1 MREEI
6 PATTPYD
13 RLRAARPELFGNSP
27 GGIDILFDPADV
39 EEARR
44 TADTGAQNTGAE
56 SSGTADAGTE
66 STAAEGATAPVG
78 VVYADR
84 FVTLVR
90 DAVRFPG
97 GAPGLYVRML
107 STVASPGAVVL
118 PLTPA
123 GEVVLVEHYRH
134 ATRSWHWEVPRGMGA
149 PGATGAE
156 NAVREL
162 AEEIGADATEL
173 ISLGHMHPDSGLI
186 ADRVELF
193 AARIDGF
200 GSPETSEGIRR
211 IVPRPW
217 PEVAEMVAT
226 GEIACGF
233 TIAVITR
240 ALLNGLLGK
249 GLPAD
254 GLPETGLPGSGLPV
268 NTAEGTGEKH

>member
-1 MREEI
+1 MREET
-6 PATTPYD
+6 PATPYD
-13 RLRAARPELFGNSP
+13 RLRAARPELFGNTP

-44 TADTGAQNTGAE
+44 TAGAGAENTGAE
-56 SSGTADAGTE
+56 HAG
-66 STAAEGATAPVG
+66 AEGAGAEGAAAPVG

-123 GEVVLVEHYRH
+123 GDVVLVEHYRH

-149 PGATGAE
+149 PGATGAD

-162 AEEIGADATEL
+162 AEEIGAEVTEL
-173 ISLGHMHPDSGLI
+173 ISLGRMHPDSGLI
-186 ADRVELF
+186 GDHVELF
-193 AARIDGF
+193 AARIDDF

-217 PEVAEMVAT
+217 PEVAEMVAA
-226 GEIACGF
+226 GEITCGF
-233 TIAVITR
+233 TIAVLTR

-249 GLPAD
+249 DMPGKGMP
-254 GLPETGLPGSGLPV
+254 GNGLPGHGLPV
-268 NTAEGTGEKH
+268 NTTEGTGEKH

>member
-1 MREEI
+1 MREEN
-6 PATTPYD
+6 PATPYD
-13 RLRAARPELFGNSP
+13 RLRADRPELFGNSP
-27 GGIDILFDPADV
+27 GGIDILFDPAEI

-44 TADTGAQNTGAE
+44 TADAGAE
-56 SSGTADAGTE
+56 GTA
-66 STAAEGATAPVG
+66 ATVG

-123 GEVVLVEHYRH
+123 GDVVLVEHYRH

-149 PGATGAE
+149 PDATGAE

-162 AEEIGADATEL
+162 AEEIGADVAEL
-173 ISLGHMHPDSGLI
+173 ISLGRMHPDSGLLG
-186 ADRVELF
+186 DHVELF

-211 IVPRPW
+211 IVTRPW
-217 PEVAEMVAT
+217 PEVAEMVET
-226 GEIACGF
+226 GAITCGF
-233 TIAVITR
+233 TIAVLTR
-240 ALLNGLLGK
+240 ALLK
-249 GLPAD
+249 GLVGSPSVRPA
-254 GLPETGLPGSGLPV
+254 GHRTGKPANPG
-268 NTAEGTGEKH
+268 NTADEKR

>member
-1 MREEI
+1 MREET
-6 PATTPYD
+6 PATPYD
-13 RLRAARPELFGNSP
+13 RLRATRPELFGNSP

-44 TADTGAQNTGAE
+44 AAGAGENAGAE
-56 SSGTADAGTE
+56 GAG
-66 STAAEGATAPVG
+66 AENATAPVG

-162 AEEIGADATEL
+162 AEEIGAEVTEL
-173 ISLGHMHPDSGLI
+173 ISLGRMHPDSGLI
-186 ADRVELF
+186 GDHVELF
-193 AARIDGF
+193 AARIDDF
-200 GSPETSEGIRR
+200 GSPETTEGIRR

-217 PEVAEMVAT
+217 PEVADMVAA
-226 GEIACGF
+226 GEITCGF
-233 TIAVITR
+233 TIAVLTR

-249 GLPAD
+249 GTP
-254 GLPETGLPGSGLPV
+254 GNGPMGIGLPGSSLPV